1 MYDLLIADEKLDREA
16 LDKAEQ
22 LKGAPSESR
31 DKLQAEL
38 AEIVGKHFAARQ
50 KRRELQLKRM
60 EEEIQRLRDAIQARN
75 EAREEIVKKRIS
87 ELTGEVNP
95 LDF

>member
-22 LKGAPSESR
+22 LKRATTDNR
-31 DKLQAEL
+31 DKLEVEL
-38 AEIVGKHFAARQ
+38 AEVVGKHFAARQ

-60 EEEIQRLRDAIQARN
+60 EEEIQRLRDAIQARH
-75 EAREEIVKKRIS
+75 EAREEIVNKRIS